1 MYLRIAP
8 SSSLDPGTKFMAG
21 AGAGQPWGPSRAGQ
35 PE

>member
-21 AGAGQPWGPSRAGQ
+21 AGQRWGPSRAVE